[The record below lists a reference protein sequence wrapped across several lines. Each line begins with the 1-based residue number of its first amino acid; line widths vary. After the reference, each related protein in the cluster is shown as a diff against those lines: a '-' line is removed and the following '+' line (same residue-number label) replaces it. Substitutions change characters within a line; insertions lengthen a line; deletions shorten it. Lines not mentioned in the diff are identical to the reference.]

1 MTYADVI
8 KAIEQEVPIERIKQW
23 HKGGSYYV
31 TVRCPDTKQ
40 FNELSNRFNFIK
52 PDDKEPTE
60 SILITRRA

>member
-23 HKGGSYYV
+23 HKGDYYYV
-31 TVRCPDTKQ
+31 TVRCPDTKR
-40 FNELSNRFNFIK
+40 FNELSERFNHIILE
-52 PDDKEPTE
+52 DKEPTE